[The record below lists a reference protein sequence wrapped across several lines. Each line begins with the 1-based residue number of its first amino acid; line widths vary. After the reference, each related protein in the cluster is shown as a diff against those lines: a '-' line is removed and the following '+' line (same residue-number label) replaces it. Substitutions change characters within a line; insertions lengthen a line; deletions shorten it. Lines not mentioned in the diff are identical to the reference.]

1 MVPFCSVS
9 PGLRTLPHHQ
19 GPCLFSAAPPVQGL
33 WAPSILL
40 GTAWL
45 KYEGW
50 DPVWGHETTS
60 FSMTQHNPSSP
71 VKIRNGRRG
80 GGEKGG
86 ERKRMEKKLKILI
99 NQSFKRIQRTPEI
112 KKTQGTERNSAVAT
126 SLQKTSFHSSQKER
140 QCQRMLKLP
149 HNCTHLTC

>member
-1 MVPFCSVS
+1 
-9 PGLRTLPHHQ
+9 
-19 GPCLFSAAPPVQGL
+19 
-33 WAPSILL
+33 
-40 GTAWL
+40 
-45 KYEGW
+45 
-50 DPVWGHETTS
+50 
-60 FSMTQHNPSSP
+60 
-71 VKIRNGRRG
+71 
-80 GGEKGG
+80 
-86 ERKRMEKKLKILI
+86 MEKKLKILI